1 MSSFDKLQQTSVVL
15 LYDRKSVADPSLSL
29 QTVEHYRAN
38 MGELIVPEWKAKS
51 EILISLPNGLI
62 LDDGVS
68 SSQRLC
74 VKGLADAVA
83 YDYPLIG

>member
-1 MSSFDKLQQTSVVL
+1 MSSFDKFQQTSVVL

-29 QTVEHYRAN
+29 QTVENFRADV
-38 MGELIVPEWKAKS
+38 GELIIPEWKAKS
-51 EILISLPNGLI
+51 EILVSLPDGLI

-74 VKGLADAVA
+74 VKGLTYAVTN
-83 YDYPLIG
+83 DYPLIG